1 MVNIIVNYCCARNM
15 LKEIETEQR
24 IDFFVTFCCWWHFNW
39 GAPCSPLPPAT
50 PMVGRWQ
57 FEYKTKNVFSLFP
70 GYGNLV
76 NKGVI
81 TIEIVLLH
89 NETAA
94 RGDRSSLKINLT

>member
-1 MVNIIVNYCCARNM
+1 M

-24 IDFFVTFCCWWHFNW
+24 IDFFVKFLSLVAFQLR
-39 GAPCSPLPPAT
+39 APCSPPPPAT
-50 PMVGRWQ
+50 PMLGRWQ
-57 FEYKTKNVFSLFP
+57 FECKTKNDFSLFP

-94 RGDRSSLKINLT
+94 RGNRSSLKKNMT

>member
-1 MVNIIVNYCCARNM
+1 
-15 LKEIETEQR
+15 
-24 IDFFVTFCCWWHFNW
+24 
-39 GAPCSPLPPAT
+39 
-50 PMVGRWQ
+50 MVGRWQ

-89 NETAA
+89 HETAA
-94 RGDRSSLKINLT
+94 RGVDFHLKKKLGLDNFVLNLKLV